1 MEISADGN
9 ASIIGVRRTEV
20 LIFNF
25 QGSQKSL
32 SFMPLYISLAMK
44 LSFHN
49 QLFFEIHQVCE
60 FLQDRFVFLT
70 DTLLS
75 FTTVFSYFTL

>member
-25 QGSQKSL
+25 QGSQKSI

-44 LSFHN
+44 SGFHN
-49 QLFFEIHQVCE
+49 QLFFKTHQVCE
-60 FLQDRFVFLT
+60 FFQNPFVFLT
-70 DTLLS
+70 DALLS
-75 FTTVFSYFTL
+75 FTITFSNLTL